1 MKILNFGS
9 LNIDIFFRVENI
21 VKPGETIS
29 AKSIEKRP
37 GGKGLNQSVA
47 LSKSFENVYHAGS
60 VGDDGIFLIDYLKSE
75 NINTKYI
82 KKSDKLTGNAII
94 QVDDKGENSIVLYK
108 GANFDN
114 DKKFI
119 DEVLNDFSKDD
130 ILLLQNEISSM
141 KYLIDKA
148 YEKGMKIVLNPSPIT
163 DEIKEFDFNK
173 IDLLLVNEIEAKN
186 IANKDNIDESINYF
200 MATYPNI
207 NLIVTLGSKGSI
219 FVNKDEK
226 IKQEGIKVE
235 SVDSTGAGDTFT
247 GFFVSYFYQGKNVR
261 DCLKFASLA
270 SALSVTKSGAS
281 ISIPSLCD
289 VKEFERKNVWKKKEY

>member
-60 VGDDGIFLIDYLKSE
+60 VGDDGVFLIDYLKSE

-94 QVDDKGENSIVLYK
+94 QVDDRGENSIVLYK

-173 IDLLLVNEIEAKN
+173 IDLLLVNEIEAKD

-219 FVNKDEK
+219 FVNKNEK

-289 VKEFERKNVWKKKEY
+289 VKEFERKNV

>member
-60 VGDDGIFLIDYLKSE
+60 VGDDGVFLIDYLKSE

-119 DEVLNDFSKDD
+119 DEVLDNFDKDD
-130 ILLLQNEISSM
+130 ILVLQNEISSM

-173 IDLLLVNEIEAKN
+173 IDLLLVNEIEAKD

-219 FVNKDEK
+219 FVNKNEK

-289 VKEFERKNVWKKKEY
+289 VKEFERKNV

>member
-37 GGKGLNQSVA
+37 GGKGLNQAVA

-94 QVDDKGENSIVLYK
+94 QVDDRGENSIVLYK

-119 DEVLNDFSKDD
+119 DEVLDNFDKDD

-219 FVNKDEK
+219 FVNKNEK

-289 VKEFERKNVWKKKEY
+289 VKEFERKNV

>member
-60 VGDDGIFLIDYLKSE
+60 VGDDGVFLIDYLKSE

-119 DEVLNDFSKDD
+119 DEVLKDFSKDD

-173 IDLLLVNEIEAKN
+173 IDLLLVNEIEAKD

-219 FVNKDEK
+219 FVNKNEK

-289 VKEFERKNVWKKKEY
+289 VKEFERKNV

>member
-119 DEVLNDFSKDD
+119 DEVLKDFSKDD

-186 IANKDNIDESINYF
+186 IANKNSVDESIDYF
-200 MATYPNI
+200 TSTYKNI
-207 NLIVTLGSKGSI
+207 NLIVTVGSKGSI
-219 FVNKDEK
+219 FVNKNEK

-247 GFFVSYFYQGKNVR
+247 GFFVSYFKKKKNVR

-289 VKEFERKNVWKKKEY
+289 VKEFERKNV

>member
-94 QVDDKGENSIVLYK
+94 QVDDRGENSIVLYK

-119 DEVLNDFSKDD
+119 DEVLDNFDKDD

-173 IDLLLVNEIEAKN
+173 IDLLLVNEIESKD

-219 FVNKDEK
+219 FVNKNEK

>member
-94 QVDDKGENSIVLYK
+94 QVDDRGENSIVLYK

-119 DEVLNDFSKDD
+119 DEVLDNFDKDD

-186 IANKDNIDESINYF
+186 IANKNSVDESIDYF
-200 MATYPNI
+200 TSTYKNI
-207 NLIVTLGSKGSI
+207 NLIVTVGSKGSI

-247 GFFVSYFYQGKNVR
+247 GFFVSYFYQGKSVR

-289 VKEFERKNVWKKKEY
+289 VKEFERKNV

>member
-75 NINTKYI
+75 DINTKYI

-119 DEVLNDFSKDD
+119 DEVLDNFDKDD

-289 VKEFERKNVWKKKEY
+289 VKEFERKNV

>member
-60 VGDDGIFLIDYLKSE
+60 VGDDGIFLVDYLKSE

-173 IDLLLVNEIEAKN
+173 IDLLLVNEIEAKD

-219 FVNKDEK
+219 FVNKNEK
-226 IKQEGIKVE
+226 IKQEGIKVQ

>member
-60 VGDDGIFLIDYLKSE
+60 AGDDGVFLIDYLKSE

-119 DEVLNDFSKDD
+119 DEVLDNFDKDD

-173 IDLLLVNEIEAKN
+173 IDLLLVNEIESKD

-219 FVNKDEK
+219 FVNKNEK

-289 VKEFERKNVWKKKEY
+289 VKEFERKNV

>member
-119 DEVLNDFSKDD
+119 DEVLDNFDKDD

-200 MATYPNI
+200 VATYPNI

-219 FVNKDEK
+219 FVNKNEK

-289 VKEFERKNVWKKKEY
+289 VKEFERKNV

>member
-60 VGDDGIFLIDYLKSE
+60 VGDDGVFLIDYLKSE

-119 DEVLNDFSKDD
+119 DEVLDNFDKDD

-173 IDLLLVNEIEAKN
+173 IDLLLVNEIESKD

-219 FVNKDEK
+219 FVNKNEK

-289 VKEFERKNVWKKKEY
+289 VKEFERKNV

>member
-60 VGDDGIFLIDYLKSE
+60 VGDDGVFLIDYLKSE

-119 DEVLNDFSKDD
+119 DEVLDNFDKDD
-130 ILLLQNEISSM
+130 ILVLQNEISSM

-148 YEKGMKIVLNPSPIT
+148 YEKGTKIVLNPSPIT

-173 IDLLLVNEIEAKN
+173 IDLLLVNEIEAKD

-219 FVNKDEK
+219 FVNKNEK

>member
-60 VGDDGIFLIDYLKSE
+60 VGDDGVFLIDYLKSE

-119 DEVLNDFSKDD
+119 DEVLDNFDKDD

-173 IDLLLVNEIEAKN
+173 IDLLLVNEIESKD

-219 FVNKDEK
+219 FVNKNEK

>member
-163 DEIKEFDFNK
+163 DDVKEFDFNK
-173 IDLLLVNEIEAKN
+173 IDLLLVNEIEAKD

-219 FVNKDEK
+219 FVNKNEK

-289 VKEFERKNVWKKKEY
+289 VKEFERKNV

>member
-60 VGDDGIFLIDYLKSE
+60 VGDDGVFLIDYLKSE

-119 DEVLNDFSKDD
+119 DEVLKDFSKDD

-173 IDLLLVNEIEAKN
+173 IDLLLVNEIEAKD

-219 FVNKDEK
+219 FVNKNEK

>member
-60 VGDDGIFLIDYLKSE
+60 VGDDGVFLIDYLKSE
-75 NINTKYI
+75 DINTKYI

-119 DEVLNDFSKDD
+119 DEVLDNFDKDD

-186 IANKDNIDESINYF
+186 IANKNSVDESIDYF
-200 MATYPNI
+200 TSTYKNI
-207 NLIVTLGSKGSI
+207 NLIVTVGSKGSI
-219 FVNKDEK
+219 FVNKNEK

-289 VKEFERKNVWKKKEY
+289 VKEFERKNV

>member
-173 IDLLLVNEIEAKN
+173 IDLLLVNEIEAKD

-219 FVNKDEK
+219 FVNKNEK

>member
-60 VGDDGIFLIDYLKSE
+60 VGDDGVFLIDYLKSE

-119 DEVLNDFSKDD
+119 DEVLDNFDKDD

-219 FVNKDEK
+219 FVNKNEK

-289 VKEFERKNVWKKKEY
+289 VKEFERKNV

>member
-60 VGDDGIFLIDYLKSE
+60 VGDDGVFLIDYLKSE

-119 DEVLNDFSKDD
+119 DEVLDNFDKDD
-130 ILLLQNEISSM
+130 ILVLQNEISSM

-163 DEIKEFDFNK
+163 EDVKEFDFNK
-173 IDLLLVNEIEAKN
+173 IDLLLVNEIEAKD

-219 FVNKDEK
+219 FVNKNEK

-289 VKEFERKNVWKKKEY
+289 VKEFERENVWKKKEY

>member
-60 VGDDGIFLIDYLKSE
+60 VGDDGVFLIDYLKSE

-173 IDLLLVNEIEAKN
+173 IDLLLVNEIEAKD

-219 FVNKDEK
+219 FVNKNEK

>member
-94 QVDDKGENSIVLYK
+94 QVDDRGENSIVLYK

-119 DEVLNDFSKDD
+119 DEVLDNFDKDD

-173 IDLLLVNEIEAKN
+173 IDLLLVNEIESKD

-219 FVNKDEK
+219 FVNKNEK

-289 VKEFERKNVWKKKEY
+289 VKEFERKNV

>member
-60 VGDDGIFLIDYLKSE
+60 VGDNGIFLIDYLKSE

-114 DKKFI
+114 DKNFI
-119 DEVLNDFSKDD
+119 DEVLDNFDRDD

-163 DEIKEFDFNK
+163 DDVKEFDFNK

-186 IANKDNIDESINYF
+186 IANKNSVDESIDYF
-200 MATYPNI
+200 TSTYKNI
-207 NLIVTLGSKGSI
+207 NLIVTVGSKGSI
-219 FVNKDEK
+219 FVNKNEK

-247 GFFVSYFYQGKNVR
+247 GFFVSYFYQGKSVR
-261 DCLKFASLA
+261 DSLKFASLA

>member
-289 VKEFERKNVWKKKEY
+289 VKEFERKNV

>member
-75 NINTKYI
+75 DINTKYI

-119 DEVLNDFSKDD
+119 DEVLDNFDKDD

-173 IDLLLVNEIEAKN
+173 IDLLLVNEIEAKD

-200 MATYPNI
+200 VATYPNI

-219 FVNKDEK
+219 FVNKNEK

-289 VKEFERKNVWKKKEY
+289 VKEFERKNV

>member
-173 IDLLLVNEIEAKN
+173 IDLLLVNEIEAKD

-219 FVNKDEK
+219 FVNKNEK

-289 VKEFERKNVWKKKEY
+289 VKEFERKIV

>member
-60 VGDDGIFLIDYLKSE
+60 VGDDGVFLIDYLKSE

-114 DKKFI
+114 DKNFI
-119 DEVLNDFSKDD
+119 DEVLDNFDKDD

-186 IANKDNIDESINYF
+186 IANKNSVYESIDYF
-200 MATYPNI
+200 TSTYKNI
-207 NLIVTLGSKGSI
+207 NLIVTVGSKGSI
-219 FVNKDEK
+219 FVNKNEK

-289 VKEFERKNVWKKKEY
+289 VKEFERKNV

>member
-60 VGDDGIFLIDYLKSE
+60 VGDDGVFLIDYLKSE
-75 NINTKYI
+75 DINTKYI

-119 DEVLNDFSKDD
+119 DEVLDNFDKDD

-173 IDLLLVNEIEAKN
+173 IDLLLVNEIEAKD

-200 MATYPNI
+200 VATYPNI

-219 FVNKDEK
+219 FVNKNEK

-289 VKEFERKNVWKKKEY
+289 VKEFERKNV

>member
-60 VGDDGIFLIDYLKSE
+60 VGDDGVFLIDYLKSE

-119 DEVLNDFSKDD
+119 DEVLDNFDKDD

-163 DEIKEFDFNK
+163 DDVKEFDFNK
-173 IDLLLVNEIEAKN
+173 IDLLLVNEIEAKD

-219 FVNKDEK
+219 FVNKNEK

-289 VKEFERKNVWKKKEY
+289 VKEFERKNV

>member
-60 VGDDGIFLIDYLKSE
+60 VGDDGVFLIDYLKSE

-94 QVDDKGENSIVLYK
+94 QVDDRGENSIVLYK

-119 DEVLNDFSKDD
+119 DEVLDNFDKDD

-173 IDLLLVNEIEAKN
+173 IDLLLVNEIEAKD

-219 FVNKDEK
+219 FVNKNEK
-226 IKQEGIKVE
+226 IKQEGIKVQ

-289 VKEFERKNVWKKKEY
+289 VKEFERKIV